1 MYETIIENTHESTVN
16 VSGNKITSL
25 RNTATHTTAVRFYKD
40 NRVSVAGQEGAADVP
55 KLIKR
60 AETDLP
66 VCGVPYPCML
76 EKNVKHVDRR
86 KNPIAPETFLD
97 AMRDL
102 LDRIQKVAP
111 QFIFGNKLKRIES
124 ALSYTNTAGA
134 DLYSVADR
142 LEIGLTIKERTSA
155 NIMDLSYG
163 GTLDYFDPQ
172 AITDDIADLAA
183 AYSRRVELPADIPVI
198 LDARLILSM
207 LLEDMIADVYLS
219 GSGKLKDKL
228 GETLFHDKLT
238 VAVRYNAASHS
249 PRPFFDAE
257 GTVLTDDGFKLIE
270 NGKFCGLLSTN
281 RAAAQFG
288 IPLSGGA
295 STGAYDAVP
304 SYGGNAIYADETAD
318 SVSKLCDRAIYV
330 AVASGGDIT
339 DKGDVGIPVQAA
351 FLLENGKLVGRLP
364 ELMLSGS
371 IFDICGKN
379 FLGVSSQT
387 AFRCD
392 HAPLFAAGMK
402 VAKQ

>member
-25 RNTATHTTAVRFYKD
+25 RNTATHTTAVRFYQD
-40 NRVSVAGQEGAADVP
+40 NRVSVAGQEGAADVQ
-55 KLIKR
+55 KLLKR
-60 AETDLP
+60 AQTDLP
-66 VCGVPYPCML
+66 ICGVPYPCML

-86 KNPIAPETFLD
+86 KNPIAPEKFLD

-102 LDRIQKVAP
+102 LARIQKVAP

-124 ALSYTNTAGA
+124 SLSYTNTAGA
-134 DLYSVADR
+134 DLGFAADW

-163 GTLDYFDPQ
+163 GDVDYFDPQ

-183 AYSRRVELPADIPVI
+183 AYSRRVELPQDVPVVVDFRGI
-198 LDARLILSM
+198 MPM
-207 LLEDMIADVYLS
+207 LLNDMIADIYLS

-228 GETLFHDKLT
+228 GETLFHDKLS

-270 NGKFCGLLSTN
+270 HGKFCGLLSTK

-288 IPLSGGA
+288 IPNSGGA

-304 SYGGNAIYADETAD
+304 TYGGGAIYADETAD
-318 SVSKLCDRAIYV
+318 SVSELCDRAVYV
-330 AVASGGDIT
+330 AVASGGDVT

-371 IFDICGKN
+371 IFDIFGKN
-379 FLGVSSQT
+379 FLGITRKSPLRT
-387 AFRCD
+387 E
-392 HAPLFAAGMK
+392 HAPLLITGMQ

>member
-155 NIMDLSYG
+155 NIMDQELF
-163 GTLDYFDPQ
+163 YF
-172 AITDDIADLAA
+172 L
-183 AYSRRVELPADIPVI
+183 YH
-198 LDARLILSM
+198 
-207 LLEDMIADVYLS
+207 
-219 GSGKLKDKL
+219 K
-228 GETLFHDKLT
+228 
-238 VAVRYNAASHS
+238 
-249 PRPFFDAE
+249 
-257 GTVLTDDGFKLIE
+257 
-270 NGKFCGLLSTN
+270 
-281 RAAAQFG
+281 
-288 IPLSGGA
+288 
-295 STGAYDAVP
+295 
-304 SYGGNAIYADETAD
+304 
-318 SVSKLCDRAIYV
+318 
-330 AVASGGDIT
+330 
-339 DKGDVGIPVQAA
+339 
-351 FLLENGKLVGRLP
+351 
-364 ELMLSGS
+364 
-371 IFDICGKN
+371 
-379 FLGVSSQT
+379 
-387 AFRCD
+387 
-392 HAPLFAAGMK
+392 
-402 VAKQ
+402 